1 MEINEFIQPN
11 NPTYEERDNM
21 LKSALKEVG
30 RIEDYNNIKELL
42 GPQEDITN
50 IIPPGMVK
58 GIKVGIIGGGVA
70 GLS

>member
-1 MEINEFIQPN
+1 
-11 NPTYEERDNM
+11 M

-50 IIPPGMVK
+50 IIPTGMVK
-58 GIKVGIIGGGVA
+58 GIKVG
-70 GLS
+70 

>member
-1 MEINEFIQPN
+1 MKINEFIQPN

-50 IIPPGMVK
+50 IIPTGMVK
-58 GIKVGIIGGGVA
+58 GIKVG
-70 GLS
+70 

>member
-1 MEINEFIQPN
+1 MNCLKINEFIQPN

-50 IIPPGMVK
+50 IIPTGMVK
-58 GIKVGIIGGGVA
+58 GIKVG
-70 GLS
+70 